1 MPLGAA
7 EAALGSSL
15 PPQAVSDSD
24 NQAASGNAADDN
36 GRTCM
41 DFSLNVFLCVRMA
54 RHAGTIVCATRENGG
69 LGRGSAP
76 TSIGRRRDAP
86 VTTL

>member
-1 MPLGAA
+1 
-7 EAALGSSL
+7 SL

-41 DFSLNVFLCVRMA
+41 DFSLNVFFVCGWQGTRA
-54 RHAGTIVCATRENGG
+54 RSFAQREGTADW
-69 LGRGSAP
+69 GSAP

-86 VTTL
+86 VTMS

>member
-24 NQAASGNAADDN
+24 NQAASGNAADDS

-41 DFSLNVFLCVRMA
+41 DFSLNVF
-54 RHAGTIVCATRENGG
+54 VCADGKARGRDLLRNARERRTGPG
-69 LGRGSAP
+69 LSANEY
-76 TSIGRRRDAP
+76 RKAA
-86 VTTL
+86 